1 MVGLGY
7 ADGLP
12 RVLSNV
18 GQVSINGV
26 RAPIIGRVSMDVVHV
41 DVTDLSNFPGVGE
54 WVEFLGSDIGVDEVA
69 QWAGTIG
76 LEILCGLG
84 QRPHWEYQNAP

>member
-1 MVGLGY
+1 MVG
-7 ADGLP
+7 
-12 RVLSNV
+12 R
-18 GQVSINGV
+18 I
-26 RAPIIGRVSMDVVHV
+26 SMDLTHI
-41 DVTDLSNFPGVGE
+41 DVTDFGDSAPRTGD

-84 QRPHWEYQNAP
+84 RRPIWEYQHLR